1 LLIRSDD
8 TFYEIKSKN
17 TNHLWIIKKNLS
29 SNHLI
34 HLYHKHSVDMQ
45 YYHKQKS
52 VNTVRFA
59 IDMIKSHDDFVMKT
73 KIL

>member
-1 LLIRSDD
+1 
-8 TFYEIKSKN
+8 
-17 TNHLWIIKKNLS
+17 
-29 SNHLI
+29 
-34 HLYHKHSVDMQ
+34 MQ